1 MSEKIESLMSALDV
15 TRKGARRIAEI
26 VETGVDILLQ
36 EGFTSLTKRKIA
48 GRLGISHGNVSY
60 YFPTRESLWKAVID
74 HEFKEYYRKHYAN
87 FDADPNDADARF
99 NEFVMRWIDEY
110 EDREMRIF
118 FSQILAFAEVN
129 QVVAGLRDE
138 IYEMFFDEAMA
149 RVRSL
154 DIDATENELE
164 GRVLTMIATLEGLH
178 FVTAFRPQIAAR
190 GDSFKGRLVRQINA
204 IIRGEIYDA
213 DSAVS

>member
-26 VETGVDILLQ
+26 VHTGVDILLE

-48 GRLGISHGNVSY
+48 NRLGISHGNVSY
-60 YFPTRESLWKAVID
+60 YFPTREALWKAVID

-87 FDADPNDADARF
+87 FDADPDDADGRF
-99 NEFVMRWIDEY
+99 NEFILRWIEEY

-129 QVVAGLRDE
+129 AVIATLRDE
-138 IYEMFFDEAMA
+138 IYEMFFDEAMT
-149 RVRSL
+149 RVRAL
-154 DIDATENELE
+154 GIDVSDGELE
-164 GRVLTMIATLEGLH
+164 DRVLTMIATLEGLH
-178 FVTAFRPQIAAR
+178 FVTAFRPDVTR
-190 GDSFKGRLVRQINA
+190 RDDRFKKRLVRQLNFIV
-204 IIRGEIYDA
+204 RGEYFDA
-213 DSAVS
+213 DTTLG